1 MWFYYQTVNS
11 RVKIAALGCVRVPLE
26 IIEGNSTAIFC
37 HDRVIN
43 GTIISESIRSADG
56 LNRWVKYGA
65 CTRVCIRVGI
75 FHRGGLNRF
84 RWKKKKRSRRSFER
98 IRCFFLF
105 FSFFVGKLS
114 QIFAR
119 VVRTRW
125 ISKRRAVRG
134 SKGKK
139 NLWEQWNNGAVD
151 SRQSRERGWKN
162 EEGNETTK
170 LTGSVRQ

>member
-1 MWFYYQTVNS
+1 M
-11 RVKIAALGCVRVPLE
+11 KIAALGCVRVPLE

-84 RWKKKKRSRRSFER
+84 RWEKKTFSTIVWEDSLFLSF
-98 IRCFFLF
+98 FF
-105 FSFFVGKLS
+105 FFVGKLS